1 MVRVSGLNG
10 KKIITTDAFRV
21 GEVSG
26 AEVDTNQWRITH
38 LHINL
43 TKEATKELEFKKPV
57 LGHVTLCLPV
67 TLVKAFGDVITLN
80 KTMQELKGMPECK
93 HG

>member
-10 KKIITTDAFRV
+10 KKIITTDAFTV

-67 TLVKAFGDVITLN
+67 TLVQAFGDVITLN
-80 KTMQELKGMPECK
+80 KTMQELKRMPECK